1 MHNIRY
7 EQYTHT
13 YSYILYLV
21 STFAAKKYSEKLS
34 FIKYDVEGDNNSN
47 LKIELL
53 LQGARISGLPT
64 LMIYQDGKPLAQHS
78 GMITQQGLED
88 WLDANLFSK
97 NLDSTTNIKPAKEG
111 NATND
116 TTTDNKR
123 GFVSFAS
130 GGIDDDYMLS
140 N

>member
-1 MHNIRY
+1 
-7 EQYTHT
+7 
-13 YSYILYLV
+13 V